1 MSKKYSLDKN
11 TIFLGIDYGLRKIG
25 IAIGQCITLKAS
37 PLKIIVNKRDNTNW
51 EELDGVIRKWMPK
64 VIVLGYPNVKKEN
77 DFIKALNCFNDELC
91 KRYGN
96 TIEITKFS
104 EDLSTEESK
113 VVYREIRKSQYK
125 ISKKPYLDDLSASII
140 LQSWLNENMIS

>member
-37 PLKIIVNKRDNTNW
+37 PLKIIINKRDNTNW

-96 TIEITKFS
+96 TIEITKFPV
-104 EDLSTEESK
+104 K
-113 VVYREIRKSQYK
+113 HCKF
-125 ISKKPYLDDLSASII
+125 
-140 LQSWLNENMIS
+140 NNMQFC